1 MQKIT
6 FHEIAILLF
15 FCLAIPVAAQEPP
28 PPTNGQGTPTVPI
41 DGGLTALLVAGG
53 AMGYRAMKKKK
64 EEL

>member
-1 MQKIT
+1 MQRIT
-6 FHEIAILLF
+6 FREIAILLF

-28 PPTNGQGTPTVPI
+28 PPMNQGTPTVPI